1 MELVF
6 KIVIGHGTL
15 QGSDG
20 MLDVNMNRATIGQG
34 GHRINTG
41 FVHAAVDNGVDFA
54 AHIDHVGAIHDIVSV
69 LIFGGPA
76 KNQAGRAAVIDAEL
90 ARSEEHTSELQSLM
104 RISYAVFCL
113 KKKRTYTYHEQQV
126 KSN

>member
-1 MELVF
+1 MR
-6 KIVIGHGTL
+6 I
-15 QGSDG
+15 SDWSS
-20 MLDVNMNRATIGQG
+20 DVCSSDL
-34 GHRINTG
+34 HRINTG

-90 ARSEEHTSELQSLM
+90 ALQ
-104 RISYAVFCL
+104 AVGGFLL
-113 KKKRTYTYHEQQV
+113 KIGRASCRGRVCEYV
-126 KSN
+126 WIAVVA

>member
-69 LIFGGPA
+69 LLFGGPA
-76 KNQAGRAAVIDAEL
+76 KNQAGSAAVLDADLALQAVGGVLLTCKLQNPRQIGSESCREWID
-90 ARSEEHTSELQSLM
+90 Q
-104 RISYAVFCL
+104 YV
-113 KKKRTYTYHEQQV
+113 
-126 KSN
+126 